1 METATFHIIKMP
13 LKCSVLILTL
23 IHFVIAGATSSHV
36 LVFNS
41 VLKIKAFSCGKKK
54 KPPCLI
60 FIFCFMRKSMYTSAS
75 TTVSSVWDVVVALHK
90 NLNFT

>member
-54 KPPCLI
+54 K
-60 FIFCFMRKSMYTSAS
+60 
-75 TTVSSVWDVVVALHK
+75 TTLFDIYFLFYEEIYVYIC
-90 NLNFT
+90 